1 MAESTKP
8 EGRWGVLVMAYG
20 TPGSLE
26 EVEPYYTHIR
36 RGRPPSPEQLA
47 DLVGR
52 YQRVGGVFPLRD
64 ITFAQAR
71 LIEEQL
77 QTNGLYTKVFVGMK
91 HWRPY
96 IAEAVKQMAEEGI
109 ENAVAVV
116 LAPHYSK
123 LGVGQ
128 YFEYAEKEREASAP
142 AMQIRCVERWGDSPF
157 LIEALTQRVRNC
169 LEGWDPE
176 HTMVLF
182 TAHSLPQRIRTWD
195 DPYER
200 ELMQTATLVAERVA
214 LPHWQFAFQSASS
227 TGEPWIGPD
236 ILDVIPR
243 LAASGEC
250 DSVVA
255 CPVGFVADHLEILYD
270 LDIEVAEACNSV
282 GFAFRRTVSLNTDP
296 LMIKAVS
303 EAVIETIR

>member
-1 MAESTKP
+1 MAERI
-8 EGRWGVLVMAYG
+8 ENQGRLGVMVMAYG
-20 TPGSLE
+20 TPGSLA

-52 YQRVGGVFPLRD
+52 YERVGGAFPLRD

-71 LIEEQL
+71 LIEEAL
-77 QTNGLYTKVFVGMK
+77 NANGADAKVFVGMK
-91 HWRPY
+91 HWHPY
-96 IAEAVKQMAEEGI
+96 VAETVREMAAAGIQRAVG
-109 ENAVAVV
+109 VV

-123 LGVGQ
+123 IGVGQ

-142 AMQIRCVERWGDSPF
+142 SMPIKYVERWGNSPY
-157 LIEALTQRVRNC
+157 LIDALTQRVRTC
-169 LEGWDPE
+169 LEGFNAE
-176 HTMVLF
+176 KTMVLF

-200 ELMQTATLVAERVA
+200 ELMETATLTANRLA

-236 ILDVIPR
+236 ILEVIPNI
-243 LAASGEC
+243 AADGKFEAI
-250 DSVVA
+250 VA

-270 LDIEVAEACNSV
+270 LDIEVAEACARV
-282 GFAFRRTVSLNTDP
+282 GLAFRRTPSLNTDP
-296 LMIKAVS
+296 LLVRAVS
-303 EAVIETIR
+303 DAVLRTL